1 MKPWTSRPVEVAHL
15 FNPAFCGEVLRRASA
30 AYFDTSG
37 RGLPYPLTFLVLP
50 IVLHRHSRESIPL
63 RVKEPMH
70 AWLKNHQDVR
80 VGFAERARQL
90 VPITKEAVTFLLQVG
105 AVTVGEDAGIQPV
118 SGLVRKFSLGSASD
132 EVEDCFNKAV
142 LVGRWFARAGTPTTI
157 FTMWGVKP

>member
-15 FNPAFCGEVLRRASA
+15 FNPAFCGQVLRRAA
-30 AYFDTSG
+30 AGYFETSG

-63 RVKEPMH
+63 KVKEPMH

-90 VPITKEAVTFLLQVG
+90 VPITQEAITFLLQVG
-105 AVTVGEDAGIQPV
+105 AVTVGEDAGMKPV
-118 SGLVRKFSLGSASD
+118 SFLARRPQAGKFGD
-132 EVEDCFNKAV
+132 EVADCFNKAIV
-142 LVGRWFARAGTPTTI
+142 VGRWFARAGTPTTI